1 MKRKEMRAELFEKM
15 LTHYASE
22 NMIVWKRIA
31 KPQFRVMLPLA
42 TVDIY
47 TTGLRYHLLELDE
60 RGSLTDLNDAIA
72 LLDFI
77 K

>member
-1 MKRKEMRAELFEKM
+1 MKRKEMRGELFEKM
-15 LTHYASE
+15 LTQYASE

-31 KPQFRVMLPLA
+31 KPHFRVMLPLA

-47 TTGLRYHLLELDE
+47 TTGLRYHLLEANE
-60 RGSLTDLNDAIA
+60 RGSLTDLNDAIS
-72 LLDFI
+72 LLDFL

>member
-1 MKRKEMRAELFEKM
+1 M
-15 LTHYASE
+15 LTQYASE

-47 TTGLRYHLLELDE
+47 TTGLRYHMLELNE
-60 RGSLTDLNDAIA
+60 RGSLTDLNDAIS
-72 LLDFI
+72 LLDFL